1 MIQKKE
7 IKYLASLKQKK
18 FRLINKEIVI
28 EGSKLILD
36 AIKHKQ
42 NIKKIIYCAKDECF
56 DKIRKQ
62 AKQNNIELKLC
73 TSKDAERISDTKN
86 SQQIFALLSFN
97 PLQKTSKNILLEGS
111 NIIVMDGIADPGNM
125 GTILRTCSWFGYYDI
140 MLSDKCVEFYNPKT
154 IRSGMGSHFHM
165 NSIYKDNIKNIMKY
179 LSENNYEIIVANLNG
194 TKLNNYKIKNKKWA
208 LVLGN
213 ESKGLSSE
221 SLNASNVSLTIDGN
235 KTMESLNVAEAGS
248 IIMHDLYHKSTTS

>member
-73 TSKDAERISDTKN
+73 RSKDAERISDTKN
-86 SQQIFALLSFN
+86 SQQ
-97 PLQKTSKNILLEGS
+97 
-111 NIIVMDGIADPGNM
+111 
-125 GTILRTCSWFGYYDI
+125 
-140 MLSDKCVEFYNPKT
+140 
-154 IRSGMGSHFHM
+154 
-165 NSIYKDNIKNIMKY
+165 
-179 LSENNYEIIVANLNG
+179 
-194 TKLNNYKIKNKKWA
+194 
-208 LVLGN
+208 
-213 ESKGLSSE
+213 
-221 SLNASNVSLTIDGN
+221 
-235 KTMESLNVAEAGS
+235 
-248 IIMHDLYHKSTTS
+248 